1 MSHLGLSQLFDFIN
15 LFIGQ
20 EVQEADNVRAVPFIL
35 LFNGLQQQM
44 RVPVAILVT
53 AEKMAAS
60 CFVLEEKLTKGLC
73 NKHNLGLSK
82 MMNTMLQNLV
92 LNI

>member
-60 CFVLEEKLTKGLC
+60 CFVLEEKLTKDLC
-73 NKHNLGLSK
+73 NKHDLGLSK